1 MFRRFAAFGAGAWNL
16 LAPKSLTNRVF
27 ALYGVTLFVFF
38 AAGLGLFL
46 NRQYEEQVME
56 RQESSIML
64 IEVAAQAIQDSAVIG
79 DYDTVQKTLQ
89 KTVQG
94 SFFGSG
100 TFIDL
105 TGARLDARGNAVPNA
120 EPPPW
125 FERWVASQFYDINR
139 TISVGG
145 RDYGVLRL
153 GFDTR
158 YVAGDMWGVTQV
170 ASLAALISFLLGLI
184 PIHVLLKR
192 WLGNLDRLKLYEQA
206 MANGTLDVARV
217 QTRGAPEEIQR
228 VVDMF
233 KRTAEL
239 VRERE
244 VSRRA
249 LDNQKFALDQHA
261 IVSITDLAGRITY
274 ANDRFCEISGYRREE
289 LLGQSHRLVKS
300 GLHPASYYE
309 DMWRTISEGRV
320 WRGEIC
326 NRSRGEGLYWLS
338 ATIVP
343 LLGSDGQPEQYIAI
357 RTDITD
363 RKAIESR
370 LESAKEVAVQASVA
384 KTQFL
389 ANVSHEIRTPLNA
402 VLGMLKLLQSTAL
415 NMRQAD
421 YVAKSEAAA
430 RSLLLLLNDVLDFSK
445 AEANKIELDPRPFRL
460 DALMG
465 DLAVVLGA
473 NLGTK
478 PVELVLDVDASV
490 PQDLLGDDLRLQQV
504 LINLGGN
511 AIKFTEQGEVVVSVR
526 GLEQDD
532 EHVLLGFSV
541 SDTGIGIAPEHQ
553 RHIFSGFSQAESS
566 TTRRFGGTG
575 LGLAISQRLIGLMG
589 SELVLESAPGVGS
602 TFSFAVRLQ
611 RSPDPA
617 LKAESRDVAVPAS
630 KAISPEFS
638 AVSQVVLIEPHARS
652 RVVLSQ
658 LLHGQGLSM
667 QIANGLDE
675 LHALTPSDSTLD
687 RPSDEVGSRLLLID
701 GRTPGLVEALPDLH
715 GAQPP
720 WRVVAMGSM
729 AVLQGLAERSA
740 EGQGPDATLVKPVV
754 GLALN
759 RALAQALQPAS
770 EVSVSEAVRAS
781 PQTEQPLVLE
791 GLKILVVE
799 DNANN
804 QQVAQELLQAQGAVV
819 DLANHGQEGIDRVRD
834 AVTPY
839 DLVLMD
845 LQMPVMDGLTA
856 TRHLRAW
863 LDGRP
868 LPICAMTANASPA
881 DRENCLA
888 AGCDDHVGKPFDLE
902 GLLRVITRLTGREQ
916 PDQKAEAQQL
926 DPVMPAGVP
935 ESAQQWARDLGLD
948 LRRGLRRM
956 GDHVATYRRML
967 GRFLVTLDEQRQAL
981 ATALEA
987 GDGKRLAQLGH
998 GLRGQAAQLGMGSLA
1013 VRLGELEALADGLV
1027 PPQPETLRA
1036 EPALA
1041 AWRAVDEA
1049 MAPWVAASETWAQAW
1064 PLGSANSGDTGAGR
1078 IDLDPT
1084 AWRDRLEQLKALLQ
1098 ASDMQALA
1106 EFEALEPD
1114 LRALDAARCERLSGA
1129 LDQLAF
1135 DQAGQEVAGL
1145 LQSMS
1150 T

>member
-1 MFRRFAAFGAGAWNL
+1 MLRRLAAVGLRAWVL

-38 AAGLGLFL
+38 AVGLGLFL
-46 NRQYEEQVME
+46 NRQYEEQVLE
-56 RQESSIML
+56 RQQSAVML

-89 KTVQG
+89 KAVQG
-94 SFFGSG
+94 SFFGTG
-100 TFIDL
+100 AFIDL
-105 TGARLDARGNAVPNA
+105 TGARLDARGNSVPTST
-120 EPPPW
+120 PPLW
-125 FERWVASQFYDINR
+125 FERWVTSQFYEINR

-158 YVAGDMWGVTQV
+158 YVAGDMWGVTEV
-170 ASLAALISFLLGLI
+170 ALLAAVVSFILGLI
-184 PIHVLLKR
+184 PIHILLKR
-192 WLGNLDRLKLYEQA
+192 WLGNLDRLKMYEQA

-217 QTRGAPEEIQR
+217 QTKGAPEEIQR

-274 ANDRFCEISGYRREE
+274 ANDRFCEISGYSREE
-289 LLGQSHRLVKS
+289 LLGQNHRLVKS
-300 GLHPASYYE
+300 GLHPASFYDE
-309 DMWRTISEGRV
+309 LWRTITEGRV

-326 NRSRGEGLYWLS
+326 NRSRGDGLYWLS

-343 LLGSDGQPEQYIAI
+343 LLGPDGRPEQYIAI

-370 LESAKEVAVQASVA
+370 LEAAKEVAVQASVA

-402 VLGMLKLLQSTAL
+402 VLGMLKLLQGTAL
-415 NMRQAD
+415 NSRQAD

-445 AEANKIELDPRPFRL
+445 AEANKIELDPRSFRL

-473 NLGTK
+473 NLGFK
-478 PVELVLDVDASV
+478 PVELVLDVDESV
-490 PQDLLGDDLRLQQV
+490 PRDLIGDDLRLQQV

-532 EHVLLGFSV
+532 QQVLLGFSV
-541 SDTGIGIAPEHQ
+541 SDTGIGIAPEHRQ
-553 RHIFSGFSQAESS
+553 HIFSGFSQAESS

-589 SELVLESAPGVGS
+589 SELVLDSTLGEGS

-611 RSPDPA
+611 RAPLTAVTPA
-617 LKAESRDVAVPAS
+617 EH
-630 KAISPEFS
+630 PEAATHLPEDLPRVF
-638 AVSQVVLIEPHARS
+638 LLEPHTRS
-652 RVVLSQ
+652 RVVLQHLLRSQ
-658 LLHGQGLSM
+658 GCAVTVVDHFDDLLA
-667 QIANGLDE
+667 IAEPGSQ
-675 LHALTPSDSTLD
+675 AADSGPTE
-687 RPSDEVGSRLLLID
+687 PRLLLVD
-701 GRTPGLVEALPDLH
+701 GRIPDLASH
-715 GAQPP
+715 LGDLQTAQPA

-729 AVLQGLAERSA
+729 AVLQSLAEHLPDG
-740 EGQGPDATLVKPVV
+740 EGPDATLVKPVV
-754 GLALN
+754 GH
-759 RALAQALQPAS
+759 ALAQALDLA
-770 EVSVSEAVRAS
+770 RS
-781 PQTEQPLVLE
+781 PRTQAPTTLSDLADPSDAPFERQTLLE

-804 QQVAQELLQAQGAVV
+804 QQVAQELLQAHGAVV
-819 DLANHGQEGIDRVRD
+819 DLANHGQEGVDRVCQ
-834 AVTPY
+834 AATPY

-856 TRHLRAW
+856 TRHLRTW
-863 LDGRP
+863 LAGRP
-868 LPICAMTANASPA
+868 LPICAMTANASAA
-881 DRENCLA
+881 DRQNCLD
-888 AGCDDHVGKPFDLE
+888 AGCDDHVGKPFDLDV
-902 GLLRVITRLTGREQ
+902 LLSVIARLTGR
-916 PDQKAEAQQL
+916 AQSGT
-926 DPVMPAGVP
+926 VMPSAERLDVAMPAAVP
-935 ESAQQWARDLGLD
+935 ESARVWSESMGLD

-956 GDHVATYRRML
+956 GDHVQAYRRML
-967 GRFLVTLDEQRQAL
+967 GRVLTDLEGQQQIL
-981 ATALEA
+981 ADAVAA
-987 GDGKRLAQLGH
+987 GDAVAVALHSHALRGQLAQLG
-998 GLRGQAAQLGMGSLA
+998 LA
-1013 VRLGELEALADGLV
+1013 DLATRLGQLESTAQTSREGQVL
-1027 PPQPETLRA
+1027 PERDLDSD
-1036 EPALA
+1036 
-1041 AWRAVDEA
+1041 WRAVADA
-1049 MAPWVAASETWAQAW
+1049 LTPWRQASSTLHAVW
-1064 PLGSANSGDTGAGR
+1064 PHHTESNSGDTERTQAAV
-1078 IDLDPT
+1078 DAAAL
-1084 AWRDRLEQLKALLQ
+1084 RLSLQGLQTLL
-1098 ASDMQALA
+1098 ANSDMQAMA
-1106 EFEALEPD
+1106 EFEALESS
-1114 LRALDAARCERLSGA
+1114 LRSWDAARCERLSLA

-1135 DQAGQEVAGL
+1135 EQASQEVTAVL
-1145 LQSMS
+1145 TSLP